1 MEVTLFMEIVSA
13 SLYFVRTIV
22 LTLQVVKCVS
32 RSDLQAGLFVHSFE
46 PE

>member
-1 MEVTLFMEIVSA
+1 MEATLFMEIVSA

-22 LTLQVVKCVS
+22 LTQRVVKCVS
-32 RSDLQAGLFVHSFE
+32 RYDLQADMFVHSFE

>member
-1 MEVTLFMEIVSA
+1 MEAILFMEIVSA

-32 RSDLQAGLFVHSFE
+32 DRDLQADLFVHNFKLE
-46 PE
+46 